1 MFNLALLAAILLP
14 NGALAGGG
22 RCDGLKAEVADISAH
37 VPVACEEARD
47 VHTVYLKAFPEV
59 LEMCRKIE
67 AEVAA
72 GAPKL
77 ALNTESEM
85 QFQVMEAKQRHL
97 TERRDLADH
106 VMRDLLP
113 TPLDSLDP
121 TRLPI
126 QVGAECSTEIE
137 NHIRFRRQ
145 VLDSIQELYVKLD
158 KVDDA
163 LFAQASERALP
174 ANVEPR
180 TPASAPVPTPRKVR

>member
-1 MFNLALLAAILLP
+1 MYSFVLLTILLP
-14 NGALAGGG
+14 LAAHADGS
-22 RCDGLKAEVADISAH
+22 RCDGLKLEAADITAH
-37 VPVACEEARD
+37 TPIACDEARA
-47 VHTVYLKAFPEV
+47 VHTAYLKAFPEV

-113 TPLDSLDP
+113 TPLDTLDP

-180 TPASAPVPTPRKVR
+180 APASAPRVVR